1 MPLVSASQITQ
12 TAGGQDLYAVAGS
25 SGSTGVSQLIA
36 GTNVTLSPPDGLG
49 VVTVNASGGGGGV
62 ASVTGTGNG
71 IIVNTVGDA
80 VTVQNSGVTMLTA
93 GTGIS
98 LNGSTGNLTV
108 SASQTTG
115 ATFGPITT
123 PPGRWLQMLN
133 IDSGTSLPA
142 NRATLDIWTTTTSTF
157 GTVLTGQFTTTDP
170 TSVGI
175 VFDLTPNLTALGIA
189 GLNTAI
195 TNNANP
201 YGCFLIYGSVSSS
214 QNNINMQW
222 NTTTTGKLLMI
233 IQPPFGGTIAGS
245 YVTPYSFSALYPSP
259 TATLPPP
266 PPHP

>member
-1 MPLVSASQITQ
+1 
-12 TAGGQDLYAVAGS
+12 VAGS
-25 SGSTGVSQLIA
+25 SGSGGVSQLLA
-36 GTNVTLSPPDGLG
+36 GTNVTLSPSDGLG
-49 VVTVNASGGGGGV
+49 VVTVNATGGGGV
-62 ASVTGTGNG
+62 ASVTAVGNG

-123 PPGRWLQMLN
+123 PPGKSLQILGA
-133 IDSGTSLPA
+133 SG
-142 NRATLDIWTTTTSTF
+142 RATLDIWTTTTSTF
-157 GTVLTGQFTTTDP
+157 GTVLTGQFTTTDTI
-170 TSVGI
+170 TSTGLT
-175 VFDLTPNLTALGIA
+175 FDLTSSLTALGIV

-201 YGCFLIYGSVSSS
+201 YGCFLIYGSVSAS

-222 NTTTTGKLLMI
+222 NTTTGGNLILLI
-233 IQPPFGGTIAGS
+233 TPPFGGSIPGS

-259 TATLPPP
+259 TAPLPQPP
-266 PPHP
+266 IHP